1 MGEGWGFA
9 LPTRVRFGDGVSAEL
24 AGEVR
29 ALGARPFVVTDPGVR
44 AAGLVD
50 RLLAPF
56 ADAGLAVEVFDG
68 VSANPRDHECAEAA
82 DRARQ
87 FGADAVVGIGG
98 GSPLDAAK
106 AVAVLLANG
115 GTVQEWESPKPLAN
129 PALPII
135 AVPTTAGTGSEVTR
149 SAVITDTARW
159 FKLTV
164 KGPSTFPRVALVDP
178 DLTRSVPP
186 HVRAATGMDVLT
198 HAVEAYTCRRANPVS
213 DALALHATRLVAE
226 HLVRTMQAPEDDAGR
241 AGMLTA
247 SLIAGMAFGH
257 ADVAAVHCLA
267 EAVGGR
273 YDTPHGVANAVFLP
287 HVFAYNAPAAPGR
300 HADLARALGAATDSV
315 PASEAAGAGADAL
328 AALAREVGIPRLAE
342 LPGFDP
348 ADFPVIAEAS
358 VRNGSNPSNARE
370 MDEAAYVE
378 ILEHAWRAGT

>member
-1 MGEGWGFA
+1 MLRCRPDGRGHSGETWQGAEDVGEGWGFA
-9 LPTRVRFGDGVSAEL
+9 LPTRVRFGSGVAAEL
-24 AGEVR
+24 AGEIQ

-50 RLLAPF
+50 RLLASF
-56 ADAGLAVEVFDG
+56 AREDLAVEVFDG
-68 VSANPRDHECAEAA
+68 VSANPRDQECAEAA
-82 DRARQ
+82 ECARR
-87 FGADAVVGIGG
+87 FGADVMVGIGG

-106 AVAVLLANG
+106 AVAVLIANG
-115 GTVQEWESPKPLAN
+115 GTVQEWESPKPLAH

-149 SAVITDTARW
+149 SAVITDTTRR

-198 HAVEAYTCRRANPVS
+198 HAAEAYTCRRANPVS
-213 DALALHATRLVAE
+213 DALALHATRLVAR
-226 HLVRTMQAPEDDAGR
+226 HLVRTMQAPEDDAAR
-241 AGMLTA
+241 AGMMTA

-287 HVFAYNAPAAPGR
+287 HVFAHNAPAAPGR
-300 HADLARALGAATDSV
+300 HADLARALG
-315 PASEAAGAGADAL
+315 
-328 AALAREVGIPRLAE
+328 
-342 LPGFDP
+342 
-348 ADFPVIAEAS
+348 
-358 VRNGSNPSNARE
+358 
-370 MDEAAYVE
+370 
-378 ILEHAWRAGT
+378 

>member
-1 MGEGWGFA
+1 
-9 LPTRVRFGDGVSAEL
+9 
-24 AGEVR
+24 
-29 ALGARPFVVTDPGVR
+29 
-44 AAGLVD
+44 
-50 RLLAPF
+50 
-56 ADAGLAVEVFDG
+56 
-68 VSANPRDHECAEAA
+68 
-82 DRARQ
+82 RARQ

-115 GTVQEWESPKPLAN
+115 GTVQEWESPKLLAH

-149 SAVITDTARW
+149 SAVITDTARR

-164 KGPSTFPRVALVDP
+164 KGPSTFPQVALVDP

-213 DALALHATRLVAE
+213 DALALHATRLVAR
-226 HLVRTMQAPEDDAGR
+226 HLVRTMQAPEDDAAR
-241 AGMLTA
+241 AGMMTA

-378 ILEHAWRAGT
+378 ILEHAWWAGT